1 MDIKADEDEA
11 TEDSAATRAPPIL
24 SNEILPEKARKAAA
38 GAGAGLARCEDRF
51 KNCAVVVQSRLCR
64 YAFYTANCC
73 SSCRHIQHQHHRW
86 LQL

>member
-1 MDIKADEDEA
+1 MAG
-11 TEDSAATRAPPIL
+11 
-24 SNEILPEKARKAAA
+24 A

-86 LQL
+86 PQHSSNK